1 MAAKLLLGGRITA
14 TGVQL
19 PVIREIY
26 DPILDELE
34 QYGVKFIEEETLIS
48 G

>member
-1 MAAKLLLGGRITA
+1 MKSRSG
-14 TGVQL
+14 L

-34 QYGVKFIEEETLIS
+34 QYGVKFVEEETLLS